1 MWQLSEPELRQDGVQ
16 VLLPQSRHL
25 LDSIEGFLKEADG
38 VVSVLEGMWLLDE
51 DDGFNRSVHECTSD
65 VDLTERPL
73 FNNCDADED
82 AHRGCRDFRC
92 HGCLPFLTVGA
103 RQGLANGGRFLG
115 GGVAN
120 SDGES
125 ENAETGFVGLL
136 EVEAIVVVEAG
147 YFDNI
152 VVTVVAKAE
161 GVLQAAPP
169 SPSRPPATTAA
180 ARATT
185 AAGGGAAGSTGGA
198 VGAGGARPTTYRH
211 CLSWPLSRQLQ
222 RLGLDNNDHCLS
234 QTTPPLSSFVTG
246 LFSEVVLAAALGSSE
261 SVVALGAGESAAA
274 LGACESA
281 DALGA
286 RASTATCPASA
297 EALHTFTLDSGA
309 SRCFFRDCTTVTPLA
324 STVPVSLA
332 DPTGGPVAESGQV
345 VASSWVSTSGQLVAS
360 CSCRILS
367 HQTHLWHH
375 RLGHPSLPRLR
386 SMLSRLLASGL
397 PRSLPSLLR
406 SPTPPCLPYVKG
418 WQRAAPHSS
427 EFPPTTAP
435 V

>member
-1 MWQLSEPELRQDGVQ
+1 MLYISYCGTAIDA
-16 VLLPQSRHL
+16 LL
-25 LDSIEGFLKEADG
+25 
-38 VVSVLEGMWLLDE
+38 
-51 DDGFNRSVHECTSD
+51 CY
-65 VDLTERPL
+65 ERWP
-73 FNNCDADED
+73 
-82 AHRGCRDFRC
+82 
-92 HGCLPFLTVGA
+92 
-103 RQGLANGGRFLG
+103 GR
-115 GGVAN
+115 
-120 SDGES
+120 
-125 ENAETGFVGLL
+125 
-136 EVEAIVVVEAG
+136 
-147 YFDNI
+147 
-152 VVTVVAKAE
+152 
-161 GVLQAAPP
+161 AAPP

-246 LFSEVVLAAALGSSE
+246 LFSEVVLRCVPGCVEAAALGSSE

-332 DPTGGPVAESGQV
+332 DPTGGPDEWVDTFIPGGQRVAICKCSRTGRHLATFTRQPGSGLYTLTTTSAQVAESGQV